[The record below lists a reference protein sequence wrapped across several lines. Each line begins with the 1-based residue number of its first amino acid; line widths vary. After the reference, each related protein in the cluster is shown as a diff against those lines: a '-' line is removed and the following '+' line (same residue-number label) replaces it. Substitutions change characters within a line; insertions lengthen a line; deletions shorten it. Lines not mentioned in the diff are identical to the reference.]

1 MLTQETCPREWISS
15 DDFAERFCAQIQM
28 CRRIAAKGELAESV
42 CLIATSYIKNSGV
55 GRGNRSPVT
64 D

>member
-42 CLIATSYIKNSGV
+42 CLIAMYRRWFRAEPAAAGH
-55 GRGNRSPVT
+55 RLH
-64 D
+64 